1 MVHAYHVTTNDNW
14 SWKKLSLVAYLLRT
28 LQWNILLQL
37 DTLLTFSVVGPYPQ
51 SDRDY
56 RIQSNFWKFYFI
68 KTDELVFL
76 VKAFKLV
83 FLVKVSN
90 FWKFYFIKTDEL
102 VFLVKVFRLFQLEWI
117 FFWVLGTVDTVAKRY
132 NILCNWQ
139 GQRVCDAFC
148 FVMISCCSRLEVFN
162 KVMLM
167 GVCVLDTE
175 LLVITQIVEILSCR
189 KWIQVVVL
197 DGPPC
202 PTICQQRKLIHN
214 FLQFPIKSWHMHLV
228 VE

>member
-1 MVHAYHVTTNDNW
+1 MVHAYHVTTKDNW

-51 SDRDY
+51 RDRDY
-56 RIQSNFWKFYFI
+56 HHIW
-68 KTDELVFL
+68 
-76 VKAFKLV
+76 
-83 FLVKVSN
+83 SN

-214 FLQFPIKSWHMHLV
+214 FFQFPIKSWHMHLV

>member
-1 MVHAYHVTTNDNW
+1 MHTMSRQKTIEAGKSFPWQLTCFELY
-14 SWKKLSLVAYLLRT
+14 SE
-28 LQWNILLQL
+28 NILLQL

-51 SDRDY
+51 RDRDY

-117 FFWVLGTVDTVAKRY
+117 FFWVLGTVDTVAK
-132 NILCNWQ
+132 
-139 GQRVCDAFC
+139 
-148 FVMISCCSRLEVFN
+148 
-162 KVMLM
+162 KVQHLM
-167 GVCVLDTE
+167 
-175 LLVITQIVEILSCR
+175 
-189 KWIQVVVL
+189 
-197 DGPPC
+197 
-202 PTICQQRKLIHN
+202 
-214 FLQFPIKSWHMHLV
+214 
-228 VE
+228 